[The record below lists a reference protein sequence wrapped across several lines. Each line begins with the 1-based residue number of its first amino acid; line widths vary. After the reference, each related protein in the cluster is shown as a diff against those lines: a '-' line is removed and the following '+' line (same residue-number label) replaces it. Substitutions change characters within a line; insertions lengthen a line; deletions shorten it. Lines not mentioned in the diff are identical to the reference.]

1 MQQGLLANSH
11 PKCGSIPQQGQ
22 LLEGKEGKGKGSPG
36 TCPISPGGATA
47 LVFTQEHTWESVE
60 CGRRIP
66 ERGVILFWSNL
77 LCGSEQTPSPLWCS
91 DSQLSNAGLGLSAS
105 PAPMLHIVAL
115 LPWAGAWLRHGKQCT
130 GHWSRILCLPKA
142 LFLGPLQVICRQQPR
157 AKQVKT
163 SARPPS
169 TVQPTLQT
177 PTMLQSLSTGP
188 TMAPP
193 KVVCPAG

>member
-1 MQQGLLANSH
+1 MSNLTWWSH
-11 PKCGSIPQQGQ
+11 SLSVHSGVHLG
-22 LLEGKEGKGKGSPG
+22 
-36 TCPISPGGATA
+36 
-47 LVFTQEHTWESVE
+47 VVE
-60 CGRRIP
+60 CGRRSP
-66 ERGVILFWSNL
+66 KRGVILFWSNL
-77 LCGSEQTPSPLWCS
+77 LCGSEQTPFPLCCS
-91 DSQLSNAGLGLSAS
+91 ESQLSNAGLGLSAF
-105 PAPMLHIVAL
+105 PAPVLHSVAL

-142 LFLGPLQVICRQQPR
+142 LSLGPLQVICQQQPR

-177 PTMLQSLSTGP
+177 HTMLQSLSTGP

-193 KVVCPAG
+193 KVVCPTGEPRPEPCRLHQGHGARTVTCSFT